1 VLLLNDVHSRLNAT
15 AVSRVV
21 RVRSPFD
28 VRAAVLAVRER
39 GEAVSVAGG
48 RHAMGGQQFG
58 AGTVHVDTTALRRV
72 VSFDRDSGLLEVEAG
87 IHWDAL
93 VAGRSRT
100 SRSPPGGA
108 SPRSRRARIGSRW
121 VAPSP
126 RTRTAAA

>member
-1 VLLLNDVHSRLNAT
+1 VILNDVHSRLNAT

-21 RVRSPFD
+21 RVGSLSD
-28 VRAAVLAVRER
+28 VQDEVRAARKQ
-39 GEAVSVAGG
+39 GEAVSVSGG

-58 AGTVHVDTTALRRV
+58 AGTVHLDTSALRRV
-72 VSFDRDSGLLEVEAG
+72 LSFDHEAGLLEVEAG

-93 VAGRSRT
+93 VRWTLAQQPEPRWGIAQKQTART
-100 SRSPPGGA
+100 
-108 SPRSRRARIGSRW
+108 GSRW